1 MSTHKIEVIVEGG
14 NDVTIVTLSGLADP
28 AGIHAL
34 LTELD
39 SLAQQGAAL
48 RLLLDETDLKAGL
61 MGLSDIQ
68 DIVGDWR
75 KANALKSRRIAVVA
89 SNPLIRGLNQMF
101 RIFANI
107 SCIRYPMRWSIP
119 TTVSSLR
126 ISTYSGCSATIASL
140 AL

>member
-1 MSTHKIEVIVEGG
+1 MLTHKIEVVVEGG
-14 NDVTIVTLSGLADP
+14 NDITIVTLSGLAEP

-39 SLAQQGAAL
+39 SMAQQGAAL
-48 RLLLDETDLKAGL
+48 RLLLDETDLRAGV

-75 KANALKSRRIAVVA
+75 KANALKSRRIAVLA

-101 RIFANI
+101 RIFANVENKG
-107 SCIRYPMRWSIP
+107 S
-119 TTVSSLR
+119 VSAFSDRAAAVAWLVR
-126 ISTYSGCSATIASL
+126 PL
-140 AL
+140 N

>member
-1 MSTHKIEVIVEGG
+1 VSTHTIDLLIEDG

-39 SLAQQGAAL
+39 GMAQHGAAL
-48 RLLLDETDLKAGL
+48 RLLLDETQLRAGL
-61 MGLSDIQ
+61 MGFGDIQ

-75 KANALKSRRIAVVA
+75 RSNALKSRRIAVVA

-101 RIFANI
+101 RLFANVENKG
-107 SCIRYPMRWSIP
+107 S
-119 TTVSSLR
+119 VSAFSDR
-126 ISTYSGCSATIASL
+126 AAAL
-140 AL
+140 AWLVRPLG

>member
-1 MSTHKIEVIVEGG
+1 MSMHKIDVIVDAG
-14 NDVTIVTLSGLADP
+14 NDVTVVTLSGTAHP

-39 SLAQQGAAL
+39 SLAQHGAAQ
-48 RLLLDETDLKAGL
+48 RLLIDETDLRAGL

-101 RIFANI
+101 RIFANVENKG
-107 SCIRYPMRWSIP
+107 S
-119 TTVSSLR
+119 VSAFSDR
-126 ISTYSGCSATIASL
+126 AAAL
-140 AL
+140 AWLGRPLN

>member
-1 MSTHKIEVIVEGG
+1 VSTHKIEVVIEGG

-39 SLAQQGAAL
+39 GLAQQGAAL
-48 RLLLDETDLKAGL
+48 RLLLDETDLRAGL

-89 SNPLIRGLNQMF
+89 TNPLIRGLNQMF
-101 RIFANI
+101 RIFANVENKG
-107 SCIRYPMRWSIP
+107 S
-119 TTVSSLR
+119 VSSFSNR
-126 ISTYSGCSATIASL
+126 TSAL
-140 AL
+140 AWLARPLN

>member
-1 MSTHKIEVIVEGG
+1 MSTHKIDVIVEDG
-14 NDVTIVTLSGLADP
+14 NEVTIVTLSGLADP

-48 RLLLDETDLKAGL
+48 RLLLDETDLQAGL

-75 KANALKSRRIAVVA
+75 KASALKSRRIAVVA

-107 SCIRYPMRWSIP
+107 ENKGS
-119 TTVSSLR
+119 VSAFSNR
-126 ISTYSGCSATIASL
+126 TDAL
-140 AL
+140 AWLVRPLGVEPSK

>member
-1 MSTHKIEVIVEGG
+1 MVVEGG
-14 NDVTIVTLSGLADP
+14 FDVTIVTLSGLADP

-39 SLAQQGAAL
+39 GLANEGAAQ

-75 KANALKSRRIAVVA
+75 KANALKSRRIAVLA

-101 RIFANI
+101 RIFANVEKKG
-107 SCIRYPMRWSIP
+107 S
-119 TTVSSLR
+119 VSAFGDRAAAMAWLVR
-126 ISTYSGCSATIASL
+126 PLT
-140 AL
+140 

>member
-1 MSTHKIEVIVEGG
+1 MSTHTIDLLTVDG

-39 SLAQQGAAL
+39 GMAQHGAAL
-48 RLLLDETDLKAGL
+48 RLLLDETGLRAGI
-61 MGLSDIQ
+61 MGFSDIQ

-75 KANALKSRRIAVVA
+75 RANALKSRRIAVVA

-101 RIFANI
+101 RLVANVENKG
-107 SCIRYPMRWSIP
+107 S
-119 TTVSSLR
+119 VSAFSDRAAAVAWLVR
-126 ISTYSGCSATIASL
+126 PLG
-140 AL
+140 

>member
-1 MSTHKIEVIVEGG
+1 MSTHTIEVIVEGG
-14 NDVTIVTLSGLADP
+14 NDVTLVTLSGLADP

-39 SLAQQGAAL
+39 GLAQQGAAM
-48 RLLLDETDLKAGL
+48 RLLLDETDLRAGL

-89 SNPLIRGLNQMF
+89 SHPLIRGLNQMF
-101 RIFANI
+101 RIFANVENKG
-107 SCIRYPMRWSIP
+107 S
-119 TTVSSLR
+119 VSAFSDR
-126 ISTYSGCSATIASL
+126 TAAL
-140 AL
+140 AWLARPLN